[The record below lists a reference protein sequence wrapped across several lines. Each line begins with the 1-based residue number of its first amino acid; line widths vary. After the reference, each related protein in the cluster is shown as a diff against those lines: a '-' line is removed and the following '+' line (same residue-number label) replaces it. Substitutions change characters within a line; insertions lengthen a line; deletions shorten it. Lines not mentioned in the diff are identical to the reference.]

1 MALLNVVDV
10 PTWAMPKS
18 GAMTIIRQR
27 APFRNAVGPSC
38 FRIFLNR
45 TREYQTMVQNSRNRT
60 LALQTF
66 LLKRRWRFFLTHKR
80 TMYWS
85 NKLTFNMTHLYC
97 ISNNIWPVIF
107 NIIAQLLLHTSSET
121 KRLIS
126 AYSNKK
132 KFCIWVKLNCRIKKT
147 RTKLVFILT

>member
-45 TREYQTMVQNSRNRT
+45 TREYQTKVQNSRNRT

-121 KRLIS
+121 YIRLLKQNKNS
-126 AYSNKK
+126 AFGSNWTVGLKK
-132 KFCIWVKLNCRIKKT
+132 LGRNWF
-147 RTKLVFILT
+147 FS